1 MAPVYKSGSI
11 RLVENYRGISIL
23 CCLGK
28 MLESMVHKVVMSA
41 SISIISQYQHGFIP
55 HRSTTSNLLCYT
67 NVLFREIER
76 RKQVDSIY
84 VDFSK
89 AFDTVPHLYAV
100 EKLRHMGFPD
110 WISDWIL
117 SYLTDRKAFVKVNSS
132 RSSTFSIPSGV
143 PQGSVLGPLIFVLYI
158 NDLCHRFSSGR
169 LCFADDLK
177 IFRVINSTLDCVAL
191 QDDIDSLL
199 QWCIENG
206 MTLNIGKC
214 KVITFCRSLSSINY
228 TYAINGTT
236 LERVGSIRDLGVV
249 IDSKLRFNE
258 HITVI
263 TAKAFSVLGFIR
275 RNASQ
280 FTDVYALK
288 ALFCA
293 LVRSVLEYAAPVWAP
308 YHTSLMIRI
317 ERVQKSF
324 IRFALRRLPWNDPIN
339 LPDYPARCQLVDLEL
354 LSNRRLKLQRLLVH
368 DILTNNIDC
377 PDLLSEV
384 QLSVP
389 NRRLRHTTLIAI
401 PLHRTSYGYHD
412 PFTTCLRN
420 FNSVCEMFDFNVSK
434 DCFRARIKNIV

>member
-1 MAPVYKSGSI
+1 M
-11 RLVENYRGISIL
+11 RME
-23 CCLGK
+23 K
-28 MLESMVHKVVMSA
+28 M
-41 SISIISQYQHGFIP
+41 
-55 HRSTTSNLLCYT
+55 
-67 NVLFREIER
+67 
-76 RKQVDSIY
+76 
-84 VDFSK
+84 
-89 AFDTVPHLYAV
+89 
-100 EKLRHMGFPD
+100 EKTIKL
-110 WISDWIL
+110 WKL
-117 SYLTDRKAFVKVNSS
+117 AFVKVNSS

-288 ALFCA
+288 ASFVLCPCA
-293 LVRSVLEYAAPVWAP
+293 QCF
-308 YHTSLMIRI
+308 
-317 ERVQKSF
+317 RVCCSCMGS
-324 IRFALRRLPWNDPIN
+324 IPHIPNDS
-339 LPDYPARCQLVDLEL
+339 D
-354 LSNRRLKLQRLLVH
+354 
-368 DILTNNIDC
+368 
-377 PDLLSEV
+377 
-384 QLSVP
+384 
-389 NRRLRHTTLIAI
+389 
-401 PLHRTSYGYHD
+401 RTSTKIIY
-412 PFTTCLRN
+412 PFCSSPPTLERSNQPTGLSRTLSASGSGATFKQKAKASKTTCTRYPD
-420 FNSVCEMFDFNVSK
+420 E
-434 DCFRARIKNIV
+434 